1 MEEFTSID
9 SFTHAIS
16 GVRNFCHKFNKPLP
30 VLTYEGRVKLHGSN
44 VGVRRTKSGK
54 IQPQSRQ
61 RIIDVGSDNYGFAF
75 FVETNKP
82 AIEALFTSFSTDAD
96 VTLYGEWCGSN
107 IQKSVAL
114 TECPKHWAIFAVKV
128 DGEYVELDETIQN
141 NGIQVYNINQIP
153 KYEVTVDFTNPA
165 PASEILSELTIKVEE
180 ECPWAKLM
188 FGVSGVGEG
197 LVWTRKGHPNDSWA
211 WFKTKGLK
219 HKGNDKT
226 KVGKIKISDE
236 KMESIEAL
244 AKELLPE
251 WRLEQGITA
260 LEENKFPLTVHDT
273 GNYLK
278 WIASDI
284 LKEELLTIAA
294 SGFDWKQSQGAVM
307 RHARNYFLAEI
318 ERQALERGPDSGGVP
333 CIVEDI
339 KAGV

>member
-1 MEEFTSID
+1 MKLVKKRNIEPL
-9 SFTHAIS
+9 IS
-16 GVRNFCHKFNKPLP
+16 
-30 VLTYEGRVKLHGSN
+30 YDIEVKDTNCFFAHGILVHNSN
-44 VGVRRTKSGK
+44 VGVRRTPSGK
-54 IQPQSRQ
+54 IQPQSRE

-82 AIEALFTSFSTDAD
+82 AIEALFTSFPADAD
-96 VTLYGEWCGSN
+96 VTLYGEWCGGN

-114 TECPKHWAIFAVKV
+114 TECPKHWAIFAALV
-128 DGEYVELDETIQN
+128 DNEYVELDENIQN
-141 NGIQVYNINQIP
+141 NSIQIYNINQIP

-165 PASEILSELTIKVEE
+165 PASEILSELTIQVEE
-180 ECPWAKLM
+180 ECPWAKTI
-188 FGVSGVGEG
+188 FGVTGVGEG

-260 LEENKFPLTVHDT
+260 IKEEGLPLLPQST
-273 GNYLK
+273 GAYLQ
-278 WIASDI
+278 WIAKDI
-284 LKEELLTIAA
+284 LKEELSTIAA
-294 SGFDWKQSQGAVM
+294 SGFDWKQANGAVM

-318 ERQALERGPDSGGVP
+318 EKKATET
-333 CIVEDI
+333 VE
-339 KAGV
+339 